1 MLKYGLI
8 VCFSPVIKVEWVNIS
23 SMGTGSQKLG
33 VGKWKKIGVLAIQK
47 VAKTGNTEKKNS
59 SGRQYRLC
67 KIPQHAEL
75 SVTMREMTQD

>member
-1 MLKYGLI
+1 MPKYGLTA
-8 VCFSPVIKVEWVNIS
+8 CFSPVIKVEWVNMS
-23 SMGTGSQKLG
+23 LTGTGSQKLG

-47 VAKTGNTEKKNS
+47 VAKTGNIGKKNS
-59 SGRQYRLC
+59 SGRQYWLC

>member
-1 MLKYGLI
+1 M
-8 VCFSPVIKVEWVNIS
+8 E
-23 SMGTGSQKLG
+23 
-33 VGKWKKIGVLAIQK
+33 KKIGVLAIQI
-47 VAKTGNTEKKNS
+47 VAKTGNNGKKKNS

>member
-1 MLKYGLI
+1 MEKNQG
-8 VCFSPVIKVEWVNIS
+8 
-23 SMGTGSQKLG
+23 
-33 VGKWKKIGVLAIQK
+33 LAIQK
-47 VAKTGNTEKKNS
+47 VAKTGNIGKNS